1 MTRDLEEPFLSQT
14 YFCCCC
20 AVKKFGQ
27 KMKNYVFAL
36 HWLRPWM
43 NEFLAIN
50 KINLSRIRSVMC
62 NVIVVLLRLLL
73 WSCWG
78 CCCDP
83 VEAVVEVEF
92 VVAVLLRLLLIM
104 ISASLLSR
112 NVVSSTF
119 EAINLDDEHYSVPV
133 HIILLDKVVDVMF
146 KKILSTKC
154 CKLATSI

>member
-1 MTRDLEEPFLSQT
+1 
-14 YFCCCC
+14 
-20 AVKKFGQ
+20 
-27 KMKNYVFAL
+27 
-36 HWLRPWM
+36 
-43 NEFLAIN
+43 
-50 KINLSRIRSVMC
+50 
-62 NVIVVLLRLLL
+62 
-73 WSCWG
+73 
-78 CCCDP
+78 
-83 VEAVVEVEF
+83 
-92 VVAVLLRLLLIM
+92 M